1 MEFYNILSSMRKSK
15 GLSQEEL
22 AEKIGVSRQAIS
34 KWENGISSP
43 EMMQLKK
50 LCEFFE
56 TTPNELL
63 GYENKNEQEEK
74 NVVVSAPQRPWYKAL
89 LIVIAGILA
98 ANLIIA
104 VIPFAIGAVM
114 SMKADSFENTRMI
127 SDSVKSFEIIGKG
140 VVGHNRIIE
149 IEFVPSITDS
159 KFEYLVGV
167 IDENGYETLY
177 PAKIKAGICRAEIE
191 LEMHS
196 VHNTSVIAIIKD
208 KNSEN
213 VMYSEKLATIKHVDK
228 ESIGWI

>member
-1 MEFYNILSSMRKSK
+1 MEFCNILSSMRKAKSM
-15 GLSQEEL
+15 SQEEL
-22 AEKIGVSRQAIS
+22 AEKLGVSRQAIS

-43 EMMQLKK
+43 EMAQLTK
-50 LCEFFE
+50 LCEIFE

-63 GYENKNEQEEK
+63 GYEDKKDTKEK
-74 NVVVSAPQRPWYKAL
+74 EVVVSSPQRPWYKVL

-98 ANLIIA
+98 ANLITVA
-104 VIPFAIGAVM
+104 IPLAIGAVM
-114 SMKADSFENTRMI
+114 SIKPDSYENTKLL
-127 SDSVKSFEIIGKG
+127 SDSVKSFEIIGKE

-159 KFEYLVGV
+159 KIEYLVGV

-177 PAKIKAGICRAEIE
+177 PAKIKAGVCRAQIE

-196 VHNTSVIAIIKD
+196 VHDTSITAIIKD

-213 VMYSEKLATIKHVDK
+213 VMYTEKLATIKYVDK
-228 ESIGWI
+228 DSIGWV

>member
-1 MEFYNILSSMRKSK
+1 MEFYSILSSMRKAK
-15 GLSQEEL
+15 GMSQEEL
-22 AEKIGVSRQAIS
+22 AEKLGVSRQAIS

-43 EMMQLKK
+43 EMAQLTK
-50 LCEFFE
+50 LCEIFE

-63 GYENKNEQEEK
+63 GYEDKKETQEK
-74 NVVVSAPQRPWYKAL
+74 TVVVSAPQRPWYKVM

-98 ANLIIA
+98 ANLITVA
-104 VIPFAIGAVM
+104 IPLTIGFVR
-114 SMKADSFENTRMI
+114 SMTDDNYENTQLI
-127 SDSVKSFEIIGKG
+127 SNSIKSFDIIGKE

-149 IEFVPSITDS
+149 IEFVPGVTDS

-177 PAKIKAGICRAEIE
+177 PAKIKAGICRAQIE

-196 VHNTSVIAIIKD
+196 VHNTSVTAIIKV

-213 VMYSEKLATIKHVDK
+213 VMYSEKLTTIKHVDK
-228 ESIGWI
+228 DSIGWM

>member
-1 MEFYNILSSMRKSK
+1 MEFCSILSSMRKAK

-22 AEKIGVSRQAIS
+22 AEKLGVSRQAIS

-43 EMMQLKK
+43 EMAQLPK
-50 LCEFFE
+50 LCEIFE

-63 GYENKNEQEEK
+63 GYESKKENENKT
-74 NVVVSAPQRPWYKAL
+74 VMLSAPQRPWYKVL

-98 ANLIIA
+98 ANLILG
-104 VIPFAIGAVM
+104 VIPLAIGAIM
-114 SMKADSFENTRMI
+114 SVKTESYENAKFA
-127 SDSVKSFEIIGKG
+127 SDSVKCFDIIGKE
-140 VVGHNRIIE
+140 VIGHNRIIE
-149 IEFVPSITDS
+149 IEFVPAVTDS
-159 KFEYLVGV
+159 KIEYLVGV

-196 VHNTSVIAIIKD
+196 VHNTTVTAILKD

-228 ESIGWI
+228 DSIGWI

>member
-22 AEKIGVSRQAIS
+22 AEKLGVSRQAIS

-43 EMMQLKK
+43 EMAQLKK
-50 LCEFFE
+50 LCEIFE

-63 GYENKNEQEEK
+63 GYESKNEPEEK
-74 NVVVSAPQRPWYKAL
+74 TVVVSAPQRPWYKVL

-114 SMKADSFENTRMI
+114 SMKTDSYENTQII
-127 SDSVKSFEIIGKG
+127 SDSVKSFDIIGKEVEG
-140 VVGHNRIIE
+140 KKRIIE

-177 PAKIKAGICRAEIE
+177 PAKIKAGICRAEIS

-228 ESIGWI
+228 DSIGWM

>member
-1 MEFYNILSSMRKSK
+1 MEFYSILSSMRKAK
-15 GLSQEEL
+15 GMSQEEL
-22 AEKIGVSRQAIS
+22 AEKLGVSRQAIS

-43 EMMQLKK
+43 EMAQLTK
-50 LCEFFE
+50 LCEIFE
-56 TTPNELL
+56 VTPNEIL
-63 GYENKNEQEEK
+63 GYENKKETEEK
-74 NVVVSAPQRPWYKAL
+74 TVVVSSSSRPWYKVL

-98 ANLIIA
+98 ANLITVA
-104 VIPFAIGAVM
+104 IPLAIGFVR
-114 SMKADSFENTRMI
+114 SMTDDNYENTQLI
-127 SDSVKSFEIIGKG
+127 SNSVKSFDIIGKE

-149 IEFVPSITDS
+149 IEFVPGVTDS

-196 VHNTSVIAIIKD
+196 VHNTSVTAIIKD

-213 VMYSEKLATIKHVDK
+213 VMYSEKLTTIKHVDK
-228 ESIGWI
+228 DSIGWM